1 MNKKLLGVIGAA
13 ALLSA
18 MYAGTSWYIGE
29 RVREESKDVI
39 ESVNGYLAKNWSDQA
54 RVTLRDYQRGIFSSQ
69 ASYLLSF
76 PATKTSTLKP
86 EVLVVNHITHD
97 ALPLTKIAS
106 GQLDWLSASIHTRL
120 EPTAFTEALF
130 KASGGKSL
138 IDGHTQLN
146 AKGAAKI
153 NWVIRPVDHT
163 QDTVRSRFAGATLVA
178 ELGPALSYTKGE
190 LKIEALNITDGKL
203 TLDIKSSRLHTDTHP
218 GHSGLNIGVSGADIG
233 ELTLTSLNF
242 PTVGAKKINT
252 RLILSEKDNL
262 LSGQSHYE
270 IERVTI
276 DKKDWG
282 TLNLTASY
290 DKLNSDTVK
299 SLADLYSSIMSRSF
313 SSEPDAD
320 LMTSTDIKQF
330 WGYIQA
336 LVKNSPTIR
345 LDPISWQTADGQS
358 SISLSTVLAPVDLRS
373 GGLGLNS
380 TPVQSLDATIAL
392 SRAMAVGLLT
402 TGLEASGVNVT
413 QAKNTA
419 EKEIGH
425 VLDVANKLKL
435 GTLKG
440 DRLVAQL
447 SFKDNAFKVNGQ
459 VVSGESLLTFA
470 SSVVPLVW
478 LAADPVSTAD
488 GPDEAAASRHLDP
501 SVLASIL
508 TAADFTFEEV
518 KDEQG
523 DPLLKVSPG
532 DSGAA
537 KIDML
542 FVGCGTDPTCEDVLL
557 RATYSP
563 NKPIA
568 LKVANDWNH
577 RNRWARAYVNEQ
589 REAVIEMD
597 ISAYGGIGRDAV
609 EGMVNT
615 FFKIVRDFSKELNET
630 K

>member
-86 EVLVVNHITHD
+86 EVLIVNHITHD

-106 GQLDWLSASIHTRL
+106 GQLDWLSASIHTML

-563 NKPIA
+563 NTPIA

-615 FFKIVRDFSKELNET
+615 FFKIVRDFSKELNES